1 MPAIPRTP
9 KLSSFEILQRLC
21 KSDAT
26 PGVKQACAKNTAPL
40 RLEIVLRQSD
50 NKITLEIV
58 RAAHIVNVAQNHYQ

>member
-1 MPAIPRTP
+1 MPAIPR
-9 KLSSFEILQRLC
+9 KLELSSFEILQRLC